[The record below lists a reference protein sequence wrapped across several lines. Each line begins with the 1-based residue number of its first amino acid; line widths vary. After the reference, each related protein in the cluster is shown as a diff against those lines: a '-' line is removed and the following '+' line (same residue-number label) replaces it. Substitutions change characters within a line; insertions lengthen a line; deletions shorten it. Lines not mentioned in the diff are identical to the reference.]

1 MPRAGHALG
10 AIVLAFL
17 VSACAETP
25 LVEPANDCIAVDRKP
40 ADATDTTSIGHPMTD
55 SANVNAALCGPEGY
69 PGGPASPYP
78 GDTIAI
84 PDRPARP
91 LEP

>member
-1 MPRAGHALG
+1 
-10 AIVLAFL
+10 
-17 VSACAETP
+17 
-25 LVEPANDCIAVDRKP
+25 
-40 ADATDTTSIGHPMTD
+40 MTD